1 MSVHVNFLV
10 NSRPESPLGLIWQKR
25 SHHSKLGVTDYL
37 KPFIISI
44 QSSIKYLAYNSVIR
58 LQRVLSFKTNPSLT
72 RYCSLQSSRYF
83 MMSTRRSARLSA
95 ASLISEK
102 LSETASISISASPV
116 AKVVDTINKN
126 GSSAGSK
133 DKFQNPGR
141 EKATSPET
149 LLPSKDQDSKKGKT
163 TLKEFSGSQSTKD
176 ASSSTPK
183 RKKTSPLPP
192 PSVTPTPAAVASMSS
207 PHKDTNDASSPP
219 VPVDRAAAINGTN
232 APLVTPETHQVVA
245 NESVNEVSPSEPPAV
260 KISTSDILD
269 KAVEHLIKVEPKLK
283 ALIER
288 HPCRLF
294 SAEGLAEEIE
304 PFRALVSGII
314 SQQVSGA
321 AAKSIKAKF
330 VALFNPPDSDSSAH
344 TFPTPSAVVA
354 TEIPHLRTAGLSL
367 RKAEY
372 IHGLARQFTTGTLT
386 TTFLLTAPYEEVL
399 ASLTKV
405 RGIGK
410 WSVEMFACFALKRID
425 VFSTGDLGVQRGMA
439 RLLGQDVEKLKKAG
453 KGAKGGGKWKYM
465 TEKEMQEMAE
475 KFKPYRSI
483 FMWYMWRI
491 EDTDV
496 STLEEEDS

>member
-1 MSVHVNFLV
+1 
-10 NSRPESPLGLIWQKR
+10 
-25 SHHSKLGVTDYL
+25 
-37 KPFIISI
+37 
-44 QSSIKYLAYNSVIR
+44 
-58 LQRVLSFKTNPSLT
+58 
-72 RYCSLQSSRYF
+72 
-83 MMSTRRSARLSA
+83 MSTRRSARLSA

-133 DKFQNPGR
+133 DKVSRKKKAVPSESSIASLPPTVPKSR
-141 EKATSPET
+141 KRKATSPET

-192 PSVTPTPAAVASMSS
+192 PPVTPTPAAVASMSS